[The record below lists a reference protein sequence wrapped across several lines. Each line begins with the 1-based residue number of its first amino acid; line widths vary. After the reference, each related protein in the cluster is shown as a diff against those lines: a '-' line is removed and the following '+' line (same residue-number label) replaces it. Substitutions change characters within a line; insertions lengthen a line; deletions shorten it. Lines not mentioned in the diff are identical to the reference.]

1 MTQSTED
8 RTANHARIIKA
19 LLDKANHP
27 NTSDDER
34 DAYNAKATKL
44 MLQWGVEEAALADA
58 GRAAVEEI
66 VNVTV
71 ITNFPKGYSFEG
83 SMVTVEVAKALNCSG
98 YFLKQPGGKVDANIV
113 GFKSDVTLA
122 VQLAESLGLQCSLAL
137 AREMNTVQ
145 FPYYAT
151 GSDKFN
157 HRRSFVRGFARAAG
171 KKLADSRRQF
181 VEETGPGTDLVLVSR
196 KAKVDTWVTEHLT
209 DLRPTAP
216 RKATPNGLAAG
227 KAAGQRADVGQGRV
241 GANRNQI
248 GG

>member
-113 GFKSDVTLA
+113 GF
-122 VQLAESLGLQCSLAL
+122 Q
-137 AREMNTVQ
+137 
-145 FPYYAT
+145 
-151 GSDKFN
+151 
-157 HRRSFVRGFARAAG
+157 
-171 KKLADSRRQF
+171 
-181 VEETGPGTDLVLVSR
+181 
-196 KAKVDTWVTEHLT
+196 
-209 DLRPTAP
+209 
-216 RKATPNGLAAG
+216 
-227 KAAGQRADVGQGRV
+227 
-241 GANRNQI
+241 QI
-248 GG
+248 R